1 VAALVS
7 PDLAIGAGT
16 LTP

>member
-16 LTP
+16 LAP